1 VRCYVVTVRTAV
13 QTDTPRAERAAVHRA
28 LGDPQRLAMV
38 ELLALGDRTPGE
50 LATTLGL
57 PSNLVAFHLGEL
69 EAVGIVGRRRSEGD
83 GRRRYVHLRADV
95 VTGVPLHPVGPA
107 DRGAGS
113 APRVLFVCTANQ
125 ARSPLAAAL
134 WRAMTGSPAESA
146 GTVPATT
153 AHPLTRRVAAAHGL
167 DVGDAGPRHLDD
179 VAMTPDLVISV
190 CDRAHEDGLPFDAP
204 TLHWSVPDPVV
215 GGRGRRDAFEAAV
228 TDLEARV
235 RRLAAMTA
243 RTSTSTTPPTD
254 DHDRSTR

>member
-1 VRCYVVTVRTAV
+1 MPAGAAQDASAT
-13 QTDTPRAERAAVHRA
+13 RAERAAVHRA
-28 LGDPQRLAMV
+28 LGDPHRLAMV

-50 LATTLGL
+50 LAATVDL

-69 EAVGIVGRRRSEGD
+69 EAAGIVGRRRSEGD

-95 VTGVPLHPVGPA
+95 VAGVPLHAVGTDGWP
-107 DRGAGS
+107 GS
-113 APRVLFVCTANQ
+113 GVAAPRVLFVCTANQ

-134 WRAMTGSPAESA
+134 WRAMTGAPAESA
-146 GTVPATT
+146 GTVPAAA

-167 DVGDAGPRHLDD
+167 DVGDAAPRHLDD
-179 VAMTPDLVISV
+179 VATTPDLVISV

-204 TLHWSVPDPVV
+204 TLHWSVPDPVA

-235 RRLAAMTA
+235 RRLAATA
-243 RTSTSTTPPTD
+243 TGITTTTSTTAMPSH
-254 DHDRSTR
+254 HDRSTR

>member
-1 VRCYVVTVRTAV
+1 MPVRGPEAAEVA
-13 QTDTPRAERAAVHRA
+13 RAERAAVHRA
-28 LGDPQRLAMV
+28 LGDPHRLAMV
-38 ELLALGDRTPGE
+38 ELLTVGDRTPGE
-50 LATTLGL
+50 LATAVGL

-69 EAVGIVGRRRSEGD
+69 EAAGIVGRRRSEGD

-95 VTGVPLHPVGPA
+95 VAGVPLHAAGPA
-107 DRGAGS
+107 GHGA

-146 GTVPATT
+146 GTVPAAA
-153 AHPLTRRVAAAHGL
+153 AHPMTRRVAAAHGL
-167 DVGDAGPRHLDD
+167 DVGDAEPRHLGD
-179 VAMTPDLVISV
+179 VAVAPDLVISV

-204 TLHWSVPDPVV
+204 TLHWSVPDPVA

-235 RRLAAMTA
+235 RRLAAMTT
-243 RTSTSTTPPTD
+243 RTTVRSTPATS
-254 DHDRSTR
+254 DHDRSIR